1 MARCDKRNW
10 YRERES
16 RRTVLRPKRNLQRAP
31 KNQLSVFNSILS
43 ALKCKSVCYLPCT
56 YKVFIYTIYIYTIY
70 LPIYILYICYINVF
84 SINQAESKGTLCGSQ
99 ANCWQNFKLLSETCR
114 AHLTPANTLPPP
126 PTSHCPLSA
135 YSTASRKAACHIL
148 WQIIIINSFIET
160 PWPGTY

>member
-43 ALKCKSVCYLPCT
+43 ALKCKSVCYLPHT
-56 YKVFIYTIYIYTIY
+56 YKVFIYTIHIYTIY

-99 ANCWQNFKLLSETCR
+99 ANCWQNFKLLSETCL
-114 AHLTPANTLPPP
+114 AHLTPAPHLPLPPVRLLD
-126 PTSHCPLSA
+126 SKSQ
-135 YSTASRKAACHIL
+135 SRLPHIVANYHHKL
-148 WQIIIINSFIET
+148 VYWDTLAGHLLNSI
-160 PWPGTY
+160 